1 MKLLVALLVVFTLGL
16 LVASSAHAD
25 DPGWMTCNKRL
36 VSLSA
41 YYYPDTHKW
50 YESDLHYCLLNQTY
64 SWEVQYTMNGT
75 TWLDWVD
82 DRVVTSGLCQNG
94 CRHHG
99 NDNGNSSCSRNV
111 KQYRVQAWLANGV
124 KVHSRGFSASYACQA
139 GVL

>member
-1 MKLLVALLVVFTLGL
+1 MRRVIGLMGVLMFLVLAG
-16 LVASSAHAD
+16 SARGD

-36 VSLSA
+36 NALSA
-41 YYYPDTHKW
+41 FYYPDSHKW

-64 SWEVQYTMNGT
+64 SWEVQYSMNGS
-75 TWLDWVD
+75 TWHDWVD

-99 NDNGNSSCSRNV
+99 NDNGNSSCSRNAL
-111 KQYRVQAWLANGV
+111 QYRVQAWLANKV
-124 KVHSRGFSASYACQA
+124 KVHSRGFSASYACQG